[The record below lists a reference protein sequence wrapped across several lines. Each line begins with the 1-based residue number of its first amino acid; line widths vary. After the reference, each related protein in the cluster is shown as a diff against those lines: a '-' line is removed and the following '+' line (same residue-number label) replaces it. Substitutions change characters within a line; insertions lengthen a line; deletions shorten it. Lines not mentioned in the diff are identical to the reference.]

1 MAYVAC
7 AIQLMDGAMN
17 LILTVSVTILS
28 FLNTDINVHNAM
40 RYSQIVK
47 SVNFKRIF
55 KIKIDFS
62 QKKLENMKKNLN
74 FYHVKNQRK
83 AIIFTKKWQDIM
95 MKIKNNRK
103 WLRKKINNNAIKN
116 AKLNSIMGKTAGAN
130 NVRKDIRDNTLDF
143 QTMKRSFTNVNELNC
158 YY

>member
-1 MAYVAC
+1 MGFIEALMGHANKCFQVAKDKVMTSNVMNVLTLLEVLIKMAYVAC

-17 LILTVSVTILS
+17 LILIVSVTILS

-40 RYSQIVK
+40 RYSKIVK

-74 FYHVKNQRK
+74 FYHV
-83 AIIFTKKWQDIM
+83 
-95 MKIKNNRK
+95 
-103 WLRKKINNNAIKN
+103 
-116 AKLNSIMGKTAGAN
+116 
-130 NVRKDIRDNTLDF
+130 
-143 QTMKRSFTNVNELNC
+143 
-158 YY
+158 